1 MATRADIRAEARQ
14 LADQDAS
21 DFPTD
26 AQYNIAINRGGNRVF
41 LDLVAAGW
49 PANTNGDSI
58 TATSIPQV
66 YAFGGSNLVLAVTDV
81 ATTIGGQVIR
91 LKRVNPGSAA
101 MLLSTQARGQVSE
114 YYEVRQDI
122 TLGPVIQLYP
132 PVAGSYSI
140 QYIPGFA
147 GFTADGD
154 IWRGPYGSDEL
165 LALYAARFGVMK
177 EGRNGDADSLRKEYN
192 DRLYELSKFA
202 NRFDLANSPRIP
214 DVGPHP
220 GPNNPFD
227 YFAVGAASW
236 DF

>member
-1 MATRADIRAEARQ
+1 MATRADIRVEARQ

-41 LDLVAAGW
+41 LDLTAAGW
-49 PANTNGDSI
+49 PANTSGDQV
-58 TATSIPQV
+58 TATGQPDN
-66 YAFGGSNLVLAVTDV
+66 YPFGGSDLVLAVTDV
-81 ATTIGGQVIR
+81 ATVIGGQVMR
-91 LKRVNPGSAA
+91 LRRVNPGKIATLTIA
-101 MLLSTQARGQVSE
+101 QNHGQVSE

-122 TLGPVIQLYP
+122 NLGPVIQFYP
-132 PVAGSYSI
+132 PVAGNYSI

-154 IWRGPYGSDEL
+154 VWRGPYGSDEL
-165 LALYAARFGVMK
+165 LALYAAGFGVRK
-177 EGRNGDADSLRKEYN
+177 EGRTQDGEILRKAYD

-202 NRFDLANSPRIP
+202 NRFDLANAPRIP
-214 DVGPHP
+214 DVSPIIGPY
-220 GPNNPFD
+220 NSFD
-227 YFAVGAASW
+227 YFATGPGSW